1 MTIGLAW
8 DWWKE
13 RPAKAAAKAK
23 VEAYAAAYATAY
35 AEAQVE
41 FQTQAAEFQT
51 QAAAYRERLLR
62 NGIDPD
68 TGERLPNFSN
78 GANATEDHA

>member
-23 VEAYAAAYATAY
+23 AEAYAEAY

-78 GANATEDHA
+78 GANATEDRA

>member
-13 RPAKAAAKAK
+13 RPAKAAAKAYA
-23 VEAYAAAYATAY
+23 EAYADAYADAR
-35 AEAQVE
+35 
-41 FQTQAAEFQT
+41 AAFQT

-78 GANATEDHA
+78 GANGTEGHA

>member
-23 VEAYAAAYATAY
+23 AEAY
-35 AEAQVE
+35 AEALAE

-68 TGERLPNFSN
+68 TGERLSNFNN
-78 GANATEDHA
+78 GANATDDHA